1 MKGMVSMKFPDI
13 GDIATQDVVTIDIK
27 KSFEEAIAKM
37 LNSEHRNIIVIDE
50 DRYFIVGIVDIINL
64 KTNKI
69 DVKTPLKDIEL
80 VKVPTIN
87 KNKNILEAID
97 YLNNSIEYIC
107 VVNDDSTLYGLITHT
122 DITEN
127 IDPDTLMDNYRLEDF
142 LKIGRRMKWVNKDAK
157 LTSLLEGMVSNL
169 YDNVVV
175 VEDLRPIGIFTTKD
189 IMRLVKNDVDLDVE
203 IEKHM
208 STPVQAINKN
218 FSIREALNFLKEKK
232 FKRVIV
238 VDDDGQLSGIISQK
252 ELIAL
257 SYSKWS
263 SLMKEYQDELREIN
277 KKLKTKNIEYE
288 NLASTDA
295 LTGLYNRHKFTQL
308 YLSSYE
314 SMIQRHNKMSL
325 IILDIDHF
333 KKVNDIYGHNVG
345 DRVLVEVSKRLLKV
359 LRGQDIVC
367 RWGGEEFIIL
377 LPTADL
383 DGALSI
389 ANKIKKSINELNI
402 DKVGA
407 ITASFGVSEVR
418 EGEEMQD
425 SIHRA
430 DKALYR
436 AKKSGRDCIKS
447 EIDI

>member
-1 MKGMVSMKFPDI
+1 MKFPDI
-13 GDIATQDVVTIDIK
+13 GDIATKEVITIDIK
-27 KSFEEAIAKM
+27 HTFEEAIAKM
-37 LNSEHRNIIVIDE
+37 NSSEHRNIIVVDK
-50 DRYFIVGIVDIINL
+50 DKYFVIGIVDIINL

-69 DVKTPLKDIEL
+69 DVKTPLKDIQL
-80 VKVPTIN
+80 TKVPTIN
-87 KNKNILEAID
+87 KDQNILEAVD

-107 VVNDDSTLYGLITHT
+107 VVNDDLTLYGLITHT

-127 IDPDTLMDNYRLEDF
+127 IDPDTLMDNYRIEDF
-142 LKIGRRMKWVNKDAK
+142 LKLGRRMKWVNRDAK
-157 LTSLLEGMVSNL
+157 ILSLLEDMVSNL

-175 VEDLRPIGIFTTKD
+175 VEDLKPIGIFTTKD
-189 IMRLVKNDVDLDVE
+189 IMRLVKNSVDLDVE

-208 STPVQAINKN
+208 SSPVQSINKH
-218 FSIREALNFLKEKK
+218 FSIREALSFLKERQ

-238 VDDDGQLSGIISQK
+238 VDDDGSLSGIISQK
-252 ELIAL
+252 ELITL

-277 KKLKTKNIEYE
+277 KKLQTKNIEYE

-314 SMIQRHNKMSL
+314 SMVQRHNKMSVIL
-325 IILDIDHF
+325 IDIDHF
-333 KKVNDIYGHNVG
+333 KKVNDVYGHNIG
-345 DRVLVEVSKRLLKV
+345 DRALVEVSKMLLGT
-359 LRGQDIVC
+359 LRGVDIIC
-367 RWGGEEFIIL
+367 RWGGEEFIVL

-383 DGALSI
+383 ADAVSI
-389 ANKIKKSINELNI
+389 AQKLQKYLGEVKIE
-402 DKVGA
+402 KVGSV
-407 ITASFGVSEVR
+407 TASFGVSEVR

-425 SIHRA
+425 AINRA
-430 DKALYR
+430 DKALYL
-436 AKKSGRDCIKS
+436 AKKSGRDCVRS

>member
-1 MKGMVSMKFPDI
+1 MKFPDI
-13 GDIATQDVVTIDIK
+13 GDIATCEVITVDIN
-27 KSFEEAIAKM
+27 STFEEAITKM
-37 LNSEHRNIIVIDE
+37 LNSEHRNIIVVDGDKYFVVGVID
-50 DRYFIVGIVDIINL
+50 ILNL
-64 KTNKI
+64 KTSKI
-69 DVKTPLKDIEL
+69 DISTSLKDIQL
-80 VKVPTIN
+80 TKVPTI
-87 KNKNILEAID
+87 KKSQNILEAIE
-97 YLNNSIEYIC
+97 YLNDSIEYIC
-107 VVNDDSTLYGLITHT
+107 VVNEDSTLYGLITHT

-142 LKIGRRMKWVNKDAK
+142 LKLGRRMKWVKKDAK
-157 LTSLLEGMVSNL
+157 IFSLLEDMVSNL

-175 VEDLRPIGIFTTKD
+175 VEDLKPIGIFTTKD
-189 IMRLVKNDVDLDVE
+189 IMSLIKNNIDLNVE

-208 STPVQAINKN
+208 SSPVQSINKN
-218 FSIREALNFLKEKK
+218 FSIREALSFLKEKH

-238 VDDDGQLSGIISQK
+238 VDDDGLLSGIISQK

-257 SYSKWS
+257 TYSKWS
-263 SLMKEYQDELREIN
+263 SLMKEYQKELRDIN
-277 KKLKTKNIEYE
+277 TKLQSKNIEYE

-314 SMIQRHNKMSL
+314 SMVQRHNKMSVIL
-325 IILDIDHF
+325 LDIDHF
-333 KKVNDIYGHNVG
+333 KKVNDIFGHNIG
-345 DRVLVEVSKRLLKV
+345 DITLVEVSKILLAA
-359 LRGQDIVC
+359 LRGVDIVC

-383 DGALSI
+383 NGAILI
-389 ANKIKKSINELNI
+389 AQKLHKSVKEVKV

-425 SIHRA
+425 AINRA
-430 DKALYR
+430 DKALYL
-436 AKKSGRDCIKS
+436 AKKSGRDCVRS